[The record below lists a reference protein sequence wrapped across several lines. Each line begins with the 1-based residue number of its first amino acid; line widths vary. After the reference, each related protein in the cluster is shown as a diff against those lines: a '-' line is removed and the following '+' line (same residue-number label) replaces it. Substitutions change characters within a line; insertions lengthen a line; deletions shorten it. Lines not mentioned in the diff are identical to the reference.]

1 MSEIPE
7 VLDQDHRRLVYLSN
21 KIEPTTQDV
30 QEAKEIVCKTQK
42 YVSKKTNQTKND
54 YDAMYTRYDWT
65 TDESSRRIEDWQKR
79 ANDLDW
85 DVLYTL
91 INAQTIAMGCAHLAE
106 KAKVHAAEVNA
117 MYAEDKVEEANAK
130 ADTESAS
137 PQSDSA
143 QAKAREEP
151 KDRVSG
157 WEFLLQ
163 W

>member
-21 KIEPTTQDV
+21 KIEPTTQDIE
-30 QEAKEIVCKTQK
+30 EAKEIICKTQK
-42 YVSKKTNQTKND
+42 YVSKKANQARKD
-54 YDAMYTRYDWT
+54 YDAMYARCDWK
-65 TDESSRRIEDWQKR
+65 TDESNPHIEDWQR
-79 ANDLDW
+79 RSNDFNW

-106 KAKVHAAEVNA
+106 KAEVHAAEVNA

-137 PQSDSA
+137 PQSDSG

-151 KDRVSG
+151 KDKVSG